1 MDNGIVDVRIPEN
14 LVPYLYTIK
23 AGKDVSEKLVLNTV
37 IGLFLAKTVTL
48 EKAAE
53 LANRSVWDFVELLR
67 EQQIPWGE
75 YSEDALR
82 MDDLTLSKVADGSY
96 E

>member
-1 MDNGIVDVRIPEN
+1 MENGIVDVHIPEN

-23 AGKDVSEKLVLNTV
+23 DGKDVSEKLVLNTV

-53 LANRSVWDFVELLR
+53 LANRSTWDFVELLR

-82 MDDLTLSKVADGSY
+82 MDDLTLSKVADGCY

>member
-1 MDNGIVDVRIPEN
+1 MDNRIVDVHIPEN

-23 AGKDVSEKLVLNTV
+23 DGKDVSEKLVLNTV
-37 IGLFLAKTVTL
+37 IGLFLSKTITL

-53 LANRSVWDFVELLR
+53 LANKSIWNFVDLLK
-67 EQQIPWGE
+67 EQQIPWGD

-82 MDDLTLSKVADGSY
+82 MDDLTLSKIADGSY